1 MDRLTIGFI
10 GVGLALLLMAV
21 RVPIAVAL
29 GLVSV
34 GGLILLRG
42 TGAAFGLLGSAP
54 FDFAAS
60 WTLSAIPMYL
70 LMGAFAY
77 HAKITTALFDAARIW
92 FGRLPGGLA
101 IATNFACAGFAAV
114 SGSSLAT
121 AAAMGRIA
129 IPEML
134 RMKYDPG
141 LAAASAAAGGTLGA
155 LIPPSILLVI
165 FAWLAEI
172 SVGRLLIAGVV
183 PGILTAIVYA
193 GMIMLRCTLNPSLAP
208 RLAERPS
215 WGQRM
220 RVLKP
225 VWPVPLLV
233 VAVIVGIYAGIVT
246 PTEAGAFGAFVVF
259 LMALARRGLSGKVF
273 FDSLR
278 EALISTSGIFFIAIS
293 AVIFTRFLTLS
304 GLPGFLSQFVVGSGL
319 TEMEIVLIASLFYLA
334 LGMFL
339 DPLGILLITLPILMP
354 VFRAADI
361 DLIWMG
367 IILIKYIEIG
377 LLTPPVGLNV
387 FVVKSVVGDRIPIM
401 RIFGGMWW
409 FLMAE
414 VIIMVLLVA
423 FPAITLTLPNLMMGR

>member
-10 GVGLALLLMAV
+10 GVGVALLLMMM
-21 RVPIAVAL
+21 RVPIAIAL
-29 GLVSV
+29 GLVSLC
-34 GGLILLRG
+34 GIIILRG
-42 TGAAFGLLGSAP
+42 ADSGFGVLGSAP

-77 HAKITTALFDAARIW
+77 HAKITGALFDAARVW
-92 FGRLPGGLA
+92 VGRLPGGLA
-101 IATNFACAGFAAV
+101 VATNFACAGFAAL

-134 RMKYDPG
+134 RLNYNPG

-155 LIPPSILLVI
+155 LIPPSIMLVI
-165 FAWLAEI
+165 FGWLAEV
-172 SVGRLLIAGVV
+172 SVGRLLMAGVV
-183 PGILTAIVYA
+183 PGILTALIYAAMIV
-193 GMIMLRCTLNPSLAP
+193 LRCTLNPGLAP
-208 RLAERPS
+208 RMVERPS
-215 WGQRM
+215 WREKI
-220 RVLKP
+220 RALPP
-225 VWPVPLLV
+225 VWPVPVLV
-233 VAVIVGIYAGIVT
+233 VAVLIGIYGGIVT

-259 LMALARRGLSGKVF
+259 LMALARRSMSWSVLSS
-273 FDSLR
+273 SLR

-304 GLPGFLSQFVVGSGL
+304 GLPAFLSQFVSGAGLDPL
-319 TEMEIVLIASLFYLA
+319 TIVLITSVMYLI

-339 DPLGILLITLPILMP
+339 DPLGILLITLPILIP
-354 VFRAADI
+354 VFKEADI

-387 FVVKSVVGDRIPIM
+387 FVVKSVVGDRIPITQ
-401 RIFGGMWW
+401 IFGGMVW
-409 FLMAE
+409 FLFAE
-414 VIIMVLLVA
+414 IIIMTLLIA
-423 FPAITLTLPNLMMGR
+423 FPALVLTLPNLMMGV